1 MEVSLTCGPRRAP
14 KVASRVQPAIRA
26 WSWQGVGAAPGLAM
40 EVMREVQA
48 TEQATASPV
57 PAVPQESGEQ
67 VQVVGWEVAAVAR
80 AHLFLSLFVASE
92 RVPQD
97 NLEAVAAEVP
107 QSARVILAAVRPLEL
122 VAGMASLAEAEGTV
136 SLVQAAADRASVRPE
151 PM

>member
-1 MEVSLTCGPRRAP
+1 MVPMEA
-14 KVASRVQPAIRA
+14 
-26 WSWQGVGAAPGLAM
+26 
-40 EVMREVQA
+40 MREVRA

-57 PAVPQESGEQ
+57 PAVPQESGES
-67 VQVVGWEVAAVAR
+67 VQVVGWEAAAVAR
-80 AHLFLSLFVASE
+80 AKILSLFVASE

-107 QSARVILAAVRPLEL
+107 QSARVILAALSPLEL

-136 SLVQAAADRASVRPE
+136 SVVQAAADRASVRPE